1 MGRAILAHHLR
12 NAERGRSRLLWL
24 DSSDEH
30 GRAYLDDLAWARRY
44 AELNRRH
51 VLQAAAGA
59 LARLFGVEP
68 RWDALSTC
76 DHNHVRREPHF
87 GGELLV
93 HRKGA
98 ISASPGEPG
107 ILPGSMGTATY
118 HVTGRGE
125 PLALR
130 SSSHGAG
137 RAFSRSEARERIRAR
152 DLRREMGR
160 VHFDRAR
167 AARLVD
173 QAPSAYRDVRAVM
186 RAQRDLVRIER
197 RLRPPLCYKG
207 L

>member
-1 MGRAILAHHLR
+1 M
-12 NAERGRSRLLWL
+12 AEHREEAVYPEDHRPSAMRGFIISLIV
-24 DSSDEH
+24 
-30 GRAYLDDLAWARRY
+30 
-44 AELNRRH
+44 
-51 VLQAAAGA
+51 VL
-59 LARLFGVEP
+59 
-68 RWDALSTC
+68 T
-76 DHNHVRREPHF
+76 
-87 GGELLV
+87 
-93 HRKGA
+93 
-98 ISASPGEPG
+98 
-107 ILPGSMGTATY
+107 
-118 HVTGRGE
+118 
-125 PLALR
+125 
-130 SSSHGAG
+130 GAG